1 MTDNIVGTLEKL
13 KTGIVE
19 LLEQIE
25 ALKNIQFITLNQL
38 PVYSKSITALQE
50 SITILHNILVHD
62 VPEEHKLR
70 LVLIETLQL
79 EVTDLNTIIN
89 ECKKW
94 NDKIISNACCYI
106 YSAKTMILEP
116 PKSIQEKLINGF
128 SRIRPIIEDMIKL
141 EHDILGSAIKIK
153 HPILRR
159 AWIQVGSDQ
168 LNSGFVDANQLCG
181 ILYDMLEKEENGV
194 IKRKDY
200 CKKMVKNFVRYIDTL
215 GGNEPDSRITIQE
228 LDKIK
233 STIENSATV
242 KGLLGIFKQP
252 NEEVTKQI
260 TILFNGPFKVT
271 NIDPVLEKSHRG
283 YGCDWPSK
291 VACEFIVPN
300 VLENDFKEDSF
311 GDVSLF
317 GVNVNC
323 NAGDQNFGG
332 TGHTQVRF
340 QVNDEPAIPA
350 FSVWR
355 DKVPDGNYSFTIGPD
370 KVKVGDN
377 IKIWACS
384 PPWSAWS
391 VTLNSINANVVFA

>member
-1 MTDNIVGTLEKL
+1 MSDSIVQTLEKL
-13 KTGIVE
+13 KTGVVE

-25 ALKNIQFITLNQL
+25 ALKNIQIITLNQL

-79 EVTDLNTIIN
+79 EVTDLNTIIT
-89 ECKKW
+89 ECTKW
-94 NDKIISNACCYI
+94 NDKIVNNACCYI

-116 PKSIQEKLINGF
+116 PKVIQEKLINGF

-181 ILYDMLEKEENGV
+181 ILYDLLEKEENGV

-233 STIENSATV
+233 STIENSSSV

-252 NEEVTKQI
+252 NEEVTKQL

-271 NIDPVLEKSHRG
+271 NIDAVLEKSHRG

-291 VACEFIVPN
+291 VACEFIIPD
-300 VLENDFKEDSF
+300 VLETDLKEDLF

-323 NAGDQNFGG
+323 NAGDQGHGG
-332 TGHTQVRF
+332 TGHAQVRF

-377 IKIWACS
+377 VKIWVCS
-384 PPWSAWS
+384 PPWAAWNI
-391 VTLNSINANVVFA
+391 TLNSINANVVFA

>member
-1 MTDNIVGTLEKL
+1 
-13 KTGIVE
+13 
-19 LLEQIE
+19 
-25 ALKNIQFITLNQL
+25 
-38 PVYSKSITALQE
+38 
-50 SITILHNILVHD
+50 
-62 VPEEHKLR
+62 
-70 LVLIETLQL
+70 
-79 EVTDLNTIIN
+79 
-89 ECKKW
+89 
-94 NDKIISNACCYI
+94 
-106 YSAKTMILEP
+106 MILEP
-116 PKSIQEKLINGF
+116 PKTIQEKLINGF

-181 ILYDMLEKEENGV
+181 ILYDLLEKEENGV

-233 STIENSATV
+233 STIENSSSV

-252 NEEVTKQI
+252 NEEVTKQV

-271 NIDPVLEKSHRG
+271 NIDPVLEKFHRG

-291 VACEFIVPN
+291 VACEFVVPN
-300 VLENDFKEDSF
+300 NNDNDLSLCGVVITCKANDQGF
-311 GDVSLF
+311 GD
-317 GVNVNC
+317 
-323 NAGDQNFGG
+323 
-332 TGHTQVRF
+332 TGHTQVRY
-340 QVNDEPAIPA
+340 QVNDSVAIPG

-355 DKVPDGNYSFTIGPD
+355 DKVPDSIYNFTICPD
-370 KVKVGDN
+370 KVKVGDSV
-377 IKIWACS
+377 KIWLCCPS
-384 PPWSAWS
+384 WNLWSIK
-391 VTLNSINANVVFA
+391 LQSIDVRAVFA